1 MALIPLAIQILWLLI
16 GIIVI
21 LGVVWLVFLALSQF
35 GMIVPQNIK
44 NAVYLI
50 ILILIIIF
58 ALTMLS
64 GAGGGM
70 SGVRLK

>member
-21 LGVVWLVFLALSQF
+21 LGVVWLAFLALSQF
-35 GMIVPQNIK
+35 GMVVPQNVK

-50 ILILIIIF
+50 ILILIIIA
-58 ALTMLS
+58 ALTML
-64 GAGGGM
+64 AGGG
-70 SGVRLK
+70 STSSFHLR

>member
-21 LGVVWLVFLALSQF
+21 LGVVWLAFLALSQF
-35 GMIVPQNIK
+35 GMIVPQNVK

-50 ILILIIIF
+50 ILILIIIA
-58 ALTMLS
+58 ALSMI
-64 GAGGGM
+64 AGGGVS
-70 SGVRLK
+70 SGIHLK

>member
-21 LGVVWLVFLALSQF
+21 LGVVWLAFMALSQF
-35 GMIVPQNIK
+35 GFSVPQSVK

-50 ILILIIIF
+50 ILILILIF
-58 ALTMLS
+58 VLTML
-64 GAGGGM
+64 AGGGTGM
-70 SGVRLK
+70 SAMHLK